1 MKNFYEMLRLV
12 ENPAASNLTALAGL
26 GSEPVP
32 LDKIPKSL
40 AKAAVGTGRQDPDES
55 GKVNPKDDVVGANP
69 SASGVI
75 SSLKPTQSTLDAQKF
90 VGFALSNL
98 LGTFDLTDMKA
109 IVAAGNEIMDGH
121 HRWAAV
127 LCVDPNRTVKFC
139 KVNLA
144 LGPLI
149 TILNVY
155 TKGHPQINRDAGNPA
170 PNTSI
175 ADCFDTSG
183 KEGSAIYHFELALKQ
198 GMKVKS
204 GFLKPED
211 VQKALANVP
220 NIAQGSGGAG
230 NVDNSG
236 NPVSYQGQPGTYQQD
251 VSAQNSSV
259 HHDGFKINEILT
271 LAGLRE
277 QDGTSQQ
284 DVSNKLN
291 TQSGDLSNLAK
302 LGLEQIKKNI
312 ASIPAEL
319 KKSATN
325 LPREQMPVIETPQGK
340 VMIQELADDLKSG
353 NIDFMKPFSKDVLNT
368 IRGGSAPAPAGQ
380 APAPAGQAP
389 APAPAG
395 KVAPKVQQ
403 PAQRQAAHTSHEG
416 PSMNEFLVL
425 AGLIKEE

>member
-1 MKNFYEMLRLV
+1 MKSFYEMLRLV
-12 ENPAASNLTALAGL
+12 ENPAAGNLTALAGL

-40 AKAAVGTGRQDPDES
+40 AKAAVGTGQNDPDES
-55 GKVNPKDDVVGANP
+55 GKVNPQDDIVGANP

-98 LGTFDLTDMKA
+98 LGTFDLTDMQA
-109 IVAAGNEIMDGH
+109 IVAKDNAIMDGH

-139 KVNLA
+139 KVNLD

-155 TKGHPQINRDAGNPA
+155 TKGHPSINRDSGNEA
-170 PNTSI
+170 PPTSI
-175 ADCFDTSG
+175 ADCFDTG
-183 KEGSAIYHFELALKQ
+183 GTNPGSAIYHFELALKQ
-198 GMKVKS
+198 GIKTKA

-220 NIAQGSGGAG
+220 NIAQGSAGVG
-230 NVDNSG
+230 NVDNEG
-236 NPVSYQGQPGTYQQD
+236 KPLSYNGQPGTSQQD
-251 VSAQNSSV
+251 VSAQNSAV
-259 HHDGFKINEILT
+259 HHDGFKINELLT

-277 QDGTSQQ
+277 QDGTGQQ

-325 LPREQMPVIETPQGK
+325 LPREQMPVIEAKGK
-340 VMIQELADDLKSG
+340 VMIQELVNDLTKG
-353 NIDFMKPFSKDVLNT
+353 NIDFMKPFSKDVLNA
-368 IRGGSAPAPAGQ
+368 IRGGAKAAPAPAGQ
-380 APAPAGQAP
+380 AAP

-403 PAQRQAAHTSHEG
+403 PVQRQTAHTSHEG